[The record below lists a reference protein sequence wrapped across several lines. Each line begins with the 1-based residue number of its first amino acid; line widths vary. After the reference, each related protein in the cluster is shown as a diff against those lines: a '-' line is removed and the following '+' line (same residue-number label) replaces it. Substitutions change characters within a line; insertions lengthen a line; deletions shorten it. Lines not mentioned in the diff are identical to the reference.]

1 MSKQVVLDFED
12 QIFEQ
17 ANAVFEN
24 IGLDFRSATNMFLK
38 RVIKDGSISFLFSQK
53 TISSSDKVVGNEF
66 LLTLD
71 KGDMTKN
78 KAIRLFSSKGY
89 SLGKNITFASKNRS
103 AYNYWANVEFGML
116 ANDWHL
122 ILNDWINKVVYLF
135 FIPAHTINEKELTP
149 RSDKPFLV
157 DLQIMYNDTT
167 FTDNRSGYSFNKFLV
182 ETINY

>member
-1 MSKQVVLDFED
+1 MSKRIVLDFED

-17 ANAVFEN
+17 ANDVFES

-38 RVIKDGSISFLFSQK
+38 RVIKDGSISFLFSQQ
-53 TISSSDKVVGNEF
+53 TISSNKIVDNEI
-66 LLTLD
+66 LPSLD

-78 KAIRLFSSKGY
+78 RAIRLFSSKGY
-89 SLGKNITFASKNRS
+89 SVGKNVTFASKNRS

-135 FIPAHTINEKELTP
+135 FIPAHSINAKELTP
-149 RSDKPFLV
+149 RSDKSFLV

-167 FTDNRSGYSFNKFLV
+167 FTDNRSGFSFNKFLV
-182 ETINY
+182 ETIYY

>member
-1 MSKQVVLDFED
+1 MSKQIVLDFED

-17 ANAVFEN
+17 ANDVFES

-38 RVIKDGSISFLFSQK
+38 KVIKDGSISFLFSQQ
-53 TISSSDKVVGNEF
+53 TISSSQKVVDNEF
-66 LLTLD
+66 LPPLD

-89 SLGKNITFASKNRS
+89 SFGKNVTFASKNRG
-103 AYNYWANVEFGML
+103 AYNYWANVEFGIL

-135 FIPAHTINEKELTP
+135 YIPANSINAKELTP
-149 RSDKPFLV
+149 RSDKPYLV

>member
-1 MSKQVVLDFED
+1 MSKQVVLDFDD

-17 ANAVFEN
+17 ANDVFES

-53 TISSSDKVVGNEF
+53 TVSTTERVADNEF
-66 LLTLD
+66 LSPLD
-71 KGDMTKN
+71 KGEMTKYR
-78 KAIRLFSSKGY
+78 AIRLFSSRGY
-89 SLGKNITFASKNRS
+89 KLGKHITFASKNRS
-103 AYNYWANVEFGML
+103 AYNYWANAVYDML
-116 ANDWHL
+116 DNDWYL
-122 ILNDWINKVVYLF
+122 ILNDWINKVLYLF
-135 FIPAHTINEKELTP
+135 FIPAHSIKAEELTP
-149 RSDKPFLV
+149 RSDKPYLV

>member
-1 MSKQVVLDFED
+1 MSKQIVLDFED

-17 ANAVFEN
+17 ANDVFEG

-38 RVIKDGSISFLFSQK
+38 RVIKDGSISFLFSQQ
-53 TISSSDKVVGNEF
+53 TISSNKVVDNEI
-66 LLTLD
+66 LPSLD

-78 KAIRLFSSKGY
+78 RAIRLFSSKGY
-89 SLGKNITFASKNRS
+89 SVGKNVTFASKNRS

-135 FIPAHTINEKELTP
+135 FIPAHSINAKELTP

-167 FTDNRSGYSFNKFLV
+167 FTDNRSGFSFNKFLV
-182 ETINY
+182 ETIYY

>member
-1 MSKQVVLDFED
+1 MSKQIVLDFED

-17 ANAVFEN
+17 ANDVFES

-38 RVIKDGSISFLFSQK
+38 RVIKDGSISFLFSQQ
-53 TISSSDKVVGNEF
+53 TISSNKFVDNEI
-66 LLTLD
+66 LPSLD

-78 KAIRLFSSKGY
+78 RAIRLFSSKGY
-89 SLGKNITFASKNRS
+89 SVGKNVTFASKNRS

-116 ANDWHL
+116 ANDWNL

-135 FIPAHTINEKELTP
+135 FIPAHSINAKELTP

-167 FTDNRSGYSFNKFLV
+167 FTDNRSGFSFNKFLV
-182 ETINY
+182 ETIYY

>member
-53 TISSSDKVVGNEF
+53 TISSYNRVIDKEF
-66 LLTLD
+66 LPPID
-71 KGDMTKN
+71 KGDMTKY
-78 KAIRLFSSKGY
+78 KALRLFSSKGY
-89 SLGKNITFASKNRS
+89 NLGKNVTFASKNRS

-135 FIPAHTINEKELTP
+135 FIPAHTIKAEELTP
-149 RSDKPFLV
+149 RSDKPYLV

-182 ETINY
+182 ETITY